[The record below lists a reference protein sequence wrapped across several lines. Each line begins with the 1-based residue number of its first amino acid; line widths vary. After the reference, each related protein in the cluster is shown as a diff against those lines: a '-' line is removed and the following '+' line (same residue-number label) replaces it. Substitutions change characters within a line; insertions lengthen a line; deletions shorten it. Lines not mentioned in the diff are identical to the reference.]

1 MQLNS
6 KTTSTQMCIKYLGCE
21 ICKEEITCEKRM
33 ENHSRTGA
41 ATWGPWH
48 RGWNRASMARL

>member
-1 MQLNS
+1 
-6 KTTSTQMCIKYLGCE
+6 MCIKYLGCE

-48 RGWNRASMARL
+48 QGWNRASMARL